1 MDDNKIYESRS
12 LEGSIEMS
20 GKRDKNKN
28 KDNCKTDKI
37 EDKDKKYLSE
47 TELEQILKAIDNRI
61 SESIDSKTRKINIK
75 SILAICV
82 SAISIVAAIAGA
94 VTSYVRLE
102 NKIDNLCERMDR
114 LETRIGTLE
123 TDVDDIKKY
132 LYEDGGVQ
140 DQLGTINSALNIK
153 VIAVANEE
161 TIDIVD
167 GASIEKKDVNYVT
180 SSFTDDTCIGVDT
193 KGNVYLAED
202 LIDETVLLTYNE
214 DDKEI
219 FFLGQYNKEYHWN
232 GYCVT
237 NAYNSDGSLYGICES
252 NFDDGNRLDYISF
265 YNSGNNEWTYSNR
278 KIIDK
283 QNTGVTKIYS
293 YIDQNVKDFTS
304 KNVRRTDVLYAD
316 KYIENIQPLLIKY
329 YKGNTVDGSFDD
341 STGNAYEVTYN
352 NDGTVRLLYVGNFS
366 HGYCNDS
373 TGKAF
378 SIAYSDEYGAYFCN
392 KGIFSQGYAK
402 EHSVTSISKE
412 EINDLLKNY
421 NFKCALKWK

>member
-82 SAISIVAAIAGA
+82 SAISIVATIAGA

-102 NKIDNLCERMDR
+102 NKVDNLCERMDR

-304 KNVRRTDVLYAD
+304 KNVRRTDILYAD
-316 KYIENIQPLLIKY
+316 KYIEIY
-329 YKGNTVDGSFDD
+329 S
-341 STGNAYEVTYN
+341 
-352 NDGTVRLLYVGNFS
+352 LY
-366 HGYCNDS
+366 
-373 TGKAF
+373 
-378 SIAYSDEYGAYFCN
+378 
-392 KGIFSQGYAK
+392 
-402 EHSVTSISKE
+402 
-412 EINDLLKNY
+412 
-421 NFKCALKWK
+421 

>member
-1 MDDNKIYESRS
+1 M
-12 LEGSIEMS
+12 
-20 GKRDKNKN
+20 
-28 KDNCKTDKI
+28 
-37 EDKDKKYLSE
+37 
-47 TELEQILKAIDNRI
+47 
-61 SESIDSKTRKINIK
+61 
-75 SILAICV
+75 
-82 SAISIVAAIAGA
+82 
-94 VTSYVRLE
+94 RLE
-102 NKIDNLCERMDR
+102 NKVDNLCERMDR

-304 KNVRRTDVLYAD
+304 KNVRRTDILYAD
-316 KYIENIQPLLIKY
+316 KYIENIQPLLVKY

-352 NDGTVRLLYVGNFS
+352 NDGTVRLLYVCNFS

-421 NFKCALKWK
+421 NFECALKWK

>member
-1 MDDNKIYESRS
+1 MDANKIYESRS

-20 GKRDKNKN
+20 GKKDKNKN

-37 EDKDKKYLSE
+37 EDKDKKYSSE
-47 TELEQILKAIDNRI
+47 TDLAQILKAIDNRTKK
-61 SESIDSKTRKINIK
+61 IDIK
-75 SILAICV
+75 SMLAICGSV
-82 SAISIVAAIAGA
+82 ISIVAAIAGA

-102 NKIDNLCERMDR
+102 NKVDNLCERMDR

-304 KNVRRTDVLYAD
+304 KNVRRTDILYAD

-329 YKGNTVDGSFDD
+329 YKGNAWRVS
-341 STGNAYEVTYN
+341 
-352 NDGTVRLLYVGNFS
+352 
-366 HGYCNDS
+366 
-373 TGKAF
+373 
-378 SIAYSDEYGAYFCN
+378 
-392 KGIFSQGYAK
+392 
-402 EHSVTSISKE
+402 
-412 EINDLLKNY
+412 
-421 NFKCALKWK
+421 